1 MKGISIV
8 RAAPRLRSAAH
19 LQPRCLQ
26 SKPFAQTT
34 VSVFSARASPQ
45 PKQSTTRWT
54 QRRSLATEATPRTM
68 RAAQWAP
75 EYGKTV
81 RINEVPVPDITENEI
96 LVKIASASLC
106 HSDLMLLSGEF
117 PGPGRPVTL
126 GHEAVGY
133 VEKLG
138 ANVKNFKP
146 GDRIGFLYIKGCC
159 FECRGCQVHNLN
171 CETGGALL
179 QGFGTD
185 GMFAEYAAVES
196 RNAIILPSNLDMKT
210 SAPIFCAGVTAYHAV
225 DECEL
230 KPGDWFAAVGCGG
243 LGQLAIQYA
252 KAMGFKVIGLDIND
266 EILKNAKAAGADHTF
281 NTVTDKNY
289 IEELKAI
296 TGGGADATSVFSAS
310 HRAYDSAKQIL
321 KVMGVLMVIGL
332 PSSDLQFNPIEL
344 MRRAYRIKSTSTG
357 PPQQMP
363 PAVEFT
369 AKHNIVPKCSF
380 YKLDQIN
387 EMIETMHGGKSVGRL
402 TVVF

>member
-75 EYGKTV
+75 VSLPCYRWSCCVKCLQENSGQEYGKTV

-159 FECRGCQVHNLN
+159 CKPRPFSHCPN
-171 CETGGALL
+171 AAMSLL
-179 QGFGTD
+179 TTH
-185 GMFAEYAAVES
+185 S
-196 RNAIILPSNLDMKT
+196 
-210 SAPIFCAGVTAYHAV
+210 
-225 DECEL
+225 
-230 KPGDWFAAVGCGG
+230 
-243 LGQLAIQYA
+243 
-252 KAMGFKVIGLDIND
+252 
-266 EILKNAKAAGADHTF
+266 
-281 NTVTDKNY
+281 
-289 IEELKAI
+289 
-296 TGGGADATSVFSAS
+296 
-310 HRAYDSAKQIL
+310 
-321 KVMGVLMVIGL
+321 
-332 PSSDLQFNPIEL
+332 
-344 MRRAYRIKSTSTG
+344 
-357 PPQQMP
+357 
-363 PAVEFT
+363 
-369 AKHNIVPKCSF
+369 
-380 YKLDQIN
+380 
-387 EMIETMHGGKSVGRL
+387 
-402 TVVF
+402 

>member
-1 MKGISIV
+1 MT
-8 RAAPRLRSAAH
+8 A
-19 LQPRCLQ
+19 CLPDPTCQ
-26 SKPFAQTT
+26 
-34 VSVFSARASPQ
+34 
-45 PKQSTTRWT
+45 
-54 QRRSLATEATPRTM
+54 
-68 RAAQWAP
+68 

-81 RINEVPVPDITENEI
+81 RINEVPVPEIDENEI

-106 HSDLMLLSGEF
+106 HSDLMLLNGEF

-126 GHEAVGY
+126 GHEGVGY

-159 FECRGCQVHNLN
+159 CESHSVLYSLLIRVNPNPVECRGCQVHNLN
-171 CETGGALL
+171 CESGGAML

-185 GMFAEYAAVES
+185 GMFAEYAAVDS

-266 EILKNAKAAGADHTF
+266 EILASAKKLGADHTF
-281 NTVTDKNY
+281 NTMTNKNY
-289 IEELKAI
+289 IEELRAL
-296 TGGGADATSVFSAS
+296 TDGGADATSVFSAS

-332 PSSDLQFNPIEL
+332 PSSDLQFSPIEL

-363 PAVEFT
+363 PAIEFT
-369 AKHNIVPKCSF
+369 AKHNIVPHVSF

-387 EMIETMHGGKSVGRL
+387 EMIETMHSGKSEGRMA
-402 TVVF
+402 VIF

>member
-1 MKGISIV
+1 MK
-8 RAAPRLRSAAH
+8 
-19 LQPRCLQ
+19 
-26 SKPFAQTT
+26 
-34 VSVFSARASPQ
+34 
-45 PKQSTTRWT
+45 
-54 QRRSLATEATPRTM
+54 
-68 RAAQWAP
+68 AAQWAP

-106 HSDLMLLSGEF
+106 HSDLMLLNGEF
-117 PGPGRPVTL
+117 EGPGRPVTL

-138 ANVKNFKP
+138 ANVKGFKP

-185 GMFAEYAAVES
+185 GMFAEYAAVDS

-266 EILKNAKAAGADHTF
+266 EILKNAKAVGADHTF
-281 NTVTDKNY
+281 NTVTNKNY

-387 EMIETMHGGKSVGRL
+387 EMIETMHEGKSVGRL
-402 TVVF
+402 AVVF